1 MTGLPYLN
9 LETIRLAYDGK
20 KEGRLTK
27 WTTTAFRA
35 KVAGGWLVVTS
46 GNTGLS
52 GIAFYPDPK
61 HEWDGGSL
69 G

>member
-1 MTGLPYLN
+1 MTESPCLN
-9 LETIRLAYDGK
+9 LETIQLAYDGRK
-20 KEGRLTK
+20 AGRLSK
-27 WTTTAFRA
+27 WVTTAFRG
-35 KVAGGWLVVTS
+35 KVPGGWLLVS
-46 GNTGLS
+46 CGNDGLS

>member
-1 MTGLPYLN
+1 MTGSPELN

-35 KVAGGWLVVTS
+35 KVPDGWLVVTC
-46 GNTGLS
+46 GNTGRS

-61 HEWDGGSL
+61 HEWDGGSI